1 MMQRYYLFQQGK
13 ILFTEKHVSERQA
26 FPSVRLSLTD
36 IAPFR
41 PGCLFGLRGA
51 LPLLSE
57 LRGIG
62 PSVADWWSS
71 LRMAFG
77 LAPFYLWWWFLAGF
91 AWLSF
96 WGVLGVSV
104 WGVLFLVVALF
115 FLFISSLCL
124 GPLKI
129 VSPCSLA
136 RTLLYRTSLSSLFS
150 LLQTW
155 ATRVRIAAR
164 WGKKTIWTSFS
175 SCLCLSF
182 CLRFKKRCRFC

>member
-1 MMQRYYLFQQGK
+1 
-13 ILFTEKHVSERQA
+13 
-26 FPSVRLSLTD
+26 
-36 IAPFR
+36 
-41 PGCLFGLRGA
+41 
-51 LPLLSE
+51 
-57 LRGIG
+57 
-62 PSVADWWSS
+62 
-71 LRMAFG
+71 MAFG
-77 LAPFYLWWWFLAGF
+77 LAPFYLWWRFLAGF

-96 WGVLGVSV
+96 WGVLGVFV

-164 WGKKTIWTSFS
+164 
-175 SCLCLSF
+175 
-182 CLRFKKRCRFC
+182 